1 MFTSSSPPSAGTQL
15 TRIGRALVASKNT
28 AFLRTIAVQATTPT
42 RAGGGGSCCL
52 GIQTHLLR
60 HFEHAASIWIIF
72 KDLLFSKQSFFPIL
86 ISDWPGRGL
95 VRGCSLDRLISVRCS
110 LSPYS
115 NTISIVPMWGWM
127 LSKCPILDLVLSNM
141 FMMFVLAGQAA
152 KYMYIY
158 ADQATVE
165 CRTSHRPSASPS
177 QSQLQSKQESSLK
190 LGI

>member
-127 LSKCPILDLVLSNM
+127 LSKCPILDLGTLQYVYDVC
-141 FMMFVLAGQAA
+141 FGRAGCQ
-152 KYMYIY
+152 IY
-158 ADQATVE
+158 VHLCGSSYSRVPDQPQTQ
-165 CRTSHRPSASPS
+165 C
-177 QSQLQSKQESSLK
+177 QSQPVAVA
-190 LGI
+190 I